1 MVPLPFGS
9 VFFPCRVPQ
18 PISVVFVFWGV
29 QIFSRAV
36 RAAQPITSRAFD
48 SFVASSSATSV
59 SQQPV
64 FGCRARE
71 HCMHLSIQ
79 VSPVVSILFFSS
91 FSSAVHSC
99 CRKDNPACPC
109 KLLPVQCRRS
119 HPPPPTSR
127 PTFSRFPIASPA
139 GACQSFSSST
149 AYCSRPR
156 SFSRKSCVRLNSF
169 RLLRGSVPGNR
180 QA

>member
-64 FGCRARE
+64 VSRIFGCRARE

-127 PTFSRFPIASPA
+127 PTFSHFRIASTAEP
-139 GACQSFSSST
+139 CSLPSSLAS
-149 AYCSRPR
+149 YCSRPR
-156 SFSRKSCVRLNSF
+156 SLSLIHI
-169 RLLRGSVPGNR
+169 
-180 QA
+180 